1 MLTIWREDPVPQKS
15 PGGAVALMRE
25 MFGQRSVTRLFLPI
39 LGEQAMN
46 TLVSFVS
53 TVMVGHAGTVAI
65 SAVGTVSALNNCII
79 NSLISVA
86 SGVAAVTAQYLGAG
100 QREKASRAVAQFA
113 AAVVLFSTALMLTLL
128 LFARQI
134 LAGLFGAAEPAVLE
148 GARVYLAMSAC
159 SVPFAAIMAILSA
172 TLRGCGNSRV
182 PMTAALVMNAVN
194 TGLGAALIYG
204 AGLGVTGAGLGLLT
218 ARIAGAAWL
227 VVLML
232 RPGFDLPL
240 REFFPIRWSVI
251 RPIFSIG
258 VPTGIDTAMFNGG
271 KLLVQVFM
279 TGLGTGVIAAN
290 SVVNSVISLIEIPGN
305 AMNLLTITLVGFSVG
320 AHDYR
325 AARRHG
331 FLSMLACILLQAAVS
346 LPMWFLIPWLVG
358 VFSSDPAV
366 IPDAVTVCR
375 SFVLVIALWG
385 PAFTTPS
392 ALRAAGDVRFTV
404 LSSLA
409 VMWVVRVGLSWLF
422 GVVMHGGLL
431 GIWIAL
437 YTDWVV
443 RAALFIPRL
452 ASKRW
457 ENRAVT

>member
-1 MLTIWREDPVPQKS
+1 MLTIWREDPVSQKA
-15 PGGAVALMRE
+15 PGRAVALLRE

-113 AAVVLFSTALMLTLL
+113 SAVVLFSTALTLTLL

-148 GARVYLAMSAC
+148 GARIYLSMSAC
-159 SVPFAAIMAILSA
+159 SVPFAAVMAILSA

-204 AGLGVTGAGLGLLT
+204 AGLGVTGAGLGMLT

-240 REFFPIRWSVI
+240 REFFPIRWAVI

-258 VPTGIDTAMFNGG
+258 VPMGIDTAMFNGG

-305 AMNLLTITLVGFSVG
+305 AMNLLTAPRGGTAFCRCWPASCC
-320 AHDYR
+320 
-325 AARRHG
+325 RR
-331 FLSMLACILLQAAVS
+331 
-346 LPMWFLIPWLVG
+346 P
-358 VFSSDPAV
+358 
-366 IPDAVTVCR
+366 
-375 SFVLVIALWG
+375 
-385 PAFTTPS
+385 
-392 ALRAAGDVRFTV
+392 
-404 LSSLA
+404 
-409 VMWVVRVGLSWLF
+409 
-422 GVVMHGGLL
+422 
-431 GIWIAL
+431 
-437 YTDWVV
+437 
-443 RAALFIPRL
+443 
-452 ASKRW
+452 
-457 ENRAVT
+457 